1 MKTLLI
7 TLLAIAAGFLAG
19 LILSNVI
26 GIVSVL
32 VFKQPFGIK
41 YLPVYLAVLSGVI
54 ALAYDLNR
62 RSKAQ

>member
-32 VFKQPFGIK
+32 VFQQPFGIK
-41 YLPVYLAVLSGVI
+41 YLPVYLALLSGVI
-54 ALAYDLNR
+54 ALAVNLNR
-62 RSKAQ
+62 RSKAR